1 MLPIECRRL
10 DHAISTSIHQLR
22 QLKSQVGGTQFAEHT
37 KILEAHEL
45 MLQDDLLVRGTKER
59 INAERINA
67 EWALQLTL
75 DQIAEFFGELE
86 DGYIRER
93 ATDVETVGERIM
105 RNLTGEHFESLIEL
119 LTRVEEPSILVSERL
134 TPADAVQLFKTNVV
148 GFCID
153 EGTRTT
159 HTAIAARSLE
169 IPAVVGA
176 HGLTEQVGTGDVIAL
191 DGDAGE
197 VVIRPSDAQRE
208 AYVERDE
215 RLRAV
220 RDRLDRK
227 RSPITSSNDGFEVS
241 LAANIDLLGEL
252 DAVDAR
258 GAQGIGLFRT
268 EYLFMNRTDL
278 PTEDEQFEAYRDVL
292 LKVAP
297 HPATIRTVDIGGD
310 KLELPKSMGRAL
322 NPFFGMRALRYCL
335 KERSLFRSQIRAL
348 LRASAYGKLRLLLP
362 FVTDVTEVR
371 EAKRLIQDAEDELRR
386 EGHDVS
392 DTIELGILIE
402 IPAAALIAD
411 VLAREVD
418 FFSVGTNDLIQYT
431 LAAARDIAELGYLYH
446 PLHPAVLRIIRLISD
461 AAHREGI
468 RLSMCGEMAGEP
480 LYAVVLLGYRFH
492 ELSMTPA
499 SIPVVRE
506 IIRRTSLAEA
516 RTLADRVQHLGTYS
530 QVDDDVRRYMNN
542 HFPDLIPLL
551 IGD

>member
-1 MLPIECRRL
+1 
-10 DHAISTSIHQLR
+10 
-22 QLKSQVGGTQFAEHT
+22 
-37 KILEAHEL
+37 
-45 MLQDDLLVRGTKER
+45 MLQDDLLARRRK
-59 INAERINA
+59 NAY
-67 EWALQLTL
+67 TL
-75 DQIAEFFGELE
+75 SASMLRPFSDTDQIAEFFGELE

-297 HPATIRTVDIGGD
+297 HPR
-310 KLELPKSMGRAL
+310 
-322 NPFFGMRALRYCL
+322 
-335 KERSLFRSQIRAL
+335 RSARS
-348 LRASAYGKLRLLLP
+348 
-362 FVTDVTEVR
+362 
-371 EAKRLIQDAEDELRR
+371 
-386 EGHDVS
+386 
-392 DTIELGILIE
+392 
-402 IPAAALIAD
+402 
-411 VLAREVD
+411 
-418 FFSVGTNDLIQYT
+418 T
-431 LAAARDIAELGYLYH
+431 LA
-446 PLHPAVLRIIRLISD
+446 V
-461 AAHREGI
+461 
-468 RLSMCGEMAGEP
+468 
-480 LYAVVLLGYRFH
+480 
-492 ELSMTPA
+492 
-499 SIPVVRE
+499 
-506 IIRRTSLAEA
+506 TS
-516 RTLADRVQHLGTYS
+516 
-530 QVDDDVRRYMNN
+530 
-542 HFPDLIPLL
+542 
-551 IGD
+551 